1 MAVLAVEAMPFPA
14 PTNHGAITDPLVGDL
29 GQQCIRLL
37 DPCDGVQHVQ
47 RGDQSVSRRGER
59 RLNVH
64 QRQESA
70 MKEWL
75 VVVAPTNI
83 FFDTVGFQASRQINL
98 HRRN

>member
-1 MAVLAVEAMPFPA
+1 
-14 PTNHGAITDPLVGDL
+14 
-29 GQQCIRLL
+29 
-37 DPCDGVQHVQ
+37 
-47 RGDQSVSRRGER
+47 
-59 RLNVH
+59 
-64 QRQESA
+64 